1 MLPKLEEETE
11 TVSGRRHRPRWGTPL
26 HAGVGARAVRLGW
39 EPGPAPLSP
48 KVEGTRRGKQVT
60 HAAVDEN
67 RRRFIQLHNPASWGY
82 SHFSNRK
89 YMHVWA

>member
-26 HAGVGARAVRLGW
+26 RAGAGARAVRLGW